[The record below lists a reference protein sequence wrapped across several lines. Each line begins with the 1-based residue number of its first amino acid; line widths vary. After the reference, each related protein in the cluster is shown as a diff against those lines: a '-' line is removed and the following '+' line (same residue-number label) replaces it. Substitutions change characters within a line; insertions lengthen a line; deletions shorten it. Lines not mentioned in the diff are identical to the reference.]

1 MTEKLPALLPP
12 SSWYVSVNRLLG
24 WCWGV
29 VLPIA
34 IGIAFHWPQWALFVV
49 VPLWYLV
56 NIRVMDK
63 YIPAMANPLIE
74 RAYRFFCRLFHRA

>member
-1 MTEKLPALLPP
+1 MTQEQAAPLPP

-34 IGIAFHWPQWALFVV
+34 MGIALHWPQWVLFVV
-49 VPLWYLV
+49 VPVWYLL

-63 YIPAMANPLIE
+63 YIPALANPLIE
-74 RAYRFFCRLFHRA
+74 RVYRLFHRA